1 MSTDEPVEVVLSKEQ
16 LQTDTVSVPVERVR
30 IQKVIVAE
38 ERTVTVTVRREELR
52 VVREPVRPDE
62 QPPEEVATFD
72 SGDRVIDMVLH
83 EEQVVIGHQVV
94 PVERVRVVVDRVVT
108 QQPVMTELSHEEV
121 DVSFT
126 P

>member
-16 LQTDTVSVPVERVR
+16 LQIDTVSVPVERVR
-30 IQKVIVAE
+30 IQKVIVTE

-62 QPPEEVATFD
+62 EPPEEVATFD
-72 SGDRVIDMVLH
+72 SRDRVIDMVLH
-83 EEQVVIGHQVV
+83 EEQVVIGRHVV

-108 QQPVMTELSHEEV
+108 QQPVTTELSHEEV

-126 P
+126 Q